1 MSYNDLVFIFLSLEF
16 KSNRLYI
23 LSTIYPIN
31 YELSWTGGLIYFLL
45 CSVSSCFILLGLS
58 LLYANSGTIIVTTFF
73 TIVAKGGG
81 RYPPS

>member
-31 YELSWTGGLIYFLL
+31 SELS
-45 CSVSSCFILLGLS
+45 
-58 LLYANSGTIIVTTFF
+58 
-73 TIVAKGGG
+73 
-81 RYPPS
+81 